1 MMNFRRDIWLVVAL
15 TWTLTGCGAD
25 PASSGGNQGTSRP
38 VTEKAFTLPGGATLT
53 TVWVDPG
60 SFTMGSPSSEP
71 LRDSNEGPQ
80 HQVTIS
86 KGFYLGK
93 YEVTQRQWESVMN
106 TRPWSGQP
114 SVVDNPDHPAVHL
127 SWEDTQAFI
136 QKINAAETAPVYR
149 LPTEAEWEFACRA
162 GSGSRWSFGDQE
174 SRLRDY
180 AWYDANALN
189 AGEDYAHRVGAK
201 QANPWGLHDMHGN
214 IAEWTL
220 DQHDP
225 DYYKQF
231 VSTLAASPWNKA
243 TKPYPHVARG
253 GSWDDEP
260 EQLRSA
266 ARRASDRSWKQQDP
280 QLPKSIWYLTDAQF
294 IGFRV
299 IRPLK
304 VPPPEELSKY
314 WTSGVEKD

>member
-214 IAEWTL
+214 VWEWTQ
-220 DQHDP
+220 DWYSDYVINSQTDP
-225 DYYKQF
+225 
-231 VSTLAASPWNKA
+231 AGPASGA
-243 TKPYPHVARG
+243 QRVLRG
-253 GSWDDEP
+253 GSFNIGP
-260 EQLRSA
+260 QFVRSA
-266 ARRASDRSWKQQDP
+266 RRGLFTPTFRTN
-280 QLPKSIWYLTDAQF
+280 YL
-294 IGFRV
+294 GFRLV
-299 IRPLK
+299 RG
-304 VPPPEELSKY
+304 E
-314 WTSGVEKD
+314 